1 MSDHRGLCAY
11 AAPMMNEPCDHNL
24 GVIFA
29 RPWRCWFRK
38 RYYVVCWGCHAK
50 LAGPLRIRPIL
61 TGTRTW
67 T

>member
-1 MSDHRGLCAY
+1 
-11 AAPMMNEPCDHNL
+11 MMNEPCDHNL